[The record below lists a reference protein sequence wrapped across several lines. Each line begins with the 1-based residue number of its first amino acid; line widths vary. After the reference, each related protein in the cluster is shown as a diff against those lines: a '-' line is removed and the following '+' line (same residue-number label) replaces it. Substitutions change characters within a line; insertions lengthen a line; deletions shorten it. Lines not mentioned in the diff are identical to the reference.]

1 VPSSWSEI
9 SKTTLADRV
18 YVSLRDGLL
27 RGQPGPGEFIRE
39 KDVGKALGV
48 SRTPVRAA
56 LVELAHQG
64 FVERMARR
72 GFRVP
77 AEPVQHLLALYP
89 IVCALELLAAELAFP
104 HLSPADI
111 AELREVNRKMV
122 EALEQTRWDASIELN
137 DTFHHMLSQHSGNEP
152 LCELLD
158 GLRGKVIRLER
169 WSASNAELTSQALRQ
184 HDRILDAIEA
194 GQHQEALTMLKVN
207 RMQTYT
213 AFNEQVTRPSDAEV
227 VTTDVVMPAA
237 PAWPSAR
244 AMAAARSHNT

>member
-1 VPSSWSEI
+1 VTFGWSEI

-18 YVSLRDGLL
+18 YASLRDGLL

-39 KDVGKALGV
+39 KDVCNALGV

-64 FVERMARR
+64 FLERMARR
-72 GFRVP
+72 GFRIP
-77 AEPVQHLLALYP
+77 AVPVQQLLALYP

-111 AELREVNRKMV
+111 AELRDINCRTI
-122 EALEQTRWDASIELN
+122 EALDQKQWDASIELN
-137 DTFHHMLSQHSGNEP
+137 DSFHHALSQRSGNEP

-184 HDRILDAIEA
+184 HDRILDAIES
-194 GQHQEALTMLKVN
+194 GDHQQALAMLKIN

-213 AFNEQVTRPSDAEV
+213 AFNERVTKPSDAGAA
-227 VTTDVVMPAA
+227 TTPT
-237 PAWPSAR
+237 PIWPSAR
-244 AMAAARSHNT
+244 AMVTAGRSRPI